1 MTKHMNRTPQDSEG
15 AKKRRNPGISA
26 EDEWSHITGIEPK
39 VESDPMLA
47 EDRTIY
53 FTNKFGRPRTREEMA
68 RIRAEELKG
77 QVNETDQYVK
87 FVNEMLNEKLAR
99 IKQIKQ
105 EERRF
110 LDELSV
116 LQNKI
121 KSREEINKVNPK
133 YATDGDVAS
142 LISHLE
148 AEYERM
154 KEKLLYQ
161 ELIVQKTK
169 DEIAK
174 KKNQIQKLVHDAK
187 APPKPKGEDPLTI
200 LRDELKKLGLNE
212 SSKIFKTVDE
222 ISKMLDSKGD

>member
-1 MTKHMNRTPQDSEG
+1 MAKHMNRTSHDSDDT
-15 AKKRRNPGISA
+15 KKRRGPETSA
-26 EDEWSHITGIEPK
+26 EDEWSHITEIEPK
-39 VESDPMLA
+39 IEEPDPMLA

-53 FTNKFGRPRTREEMA
+53 FTNKFGRPKTREELV
-68 RIRAEELKG
+68 RIRTEELKG
-77 QVNETDQYVK
+77 QVSETDQYVK
-87 FVNEMLNEKLAR
+87 FVNEMLNEKLAK

-105 EERRF
+105 EEKRF

-133 YATDGDVAS
+133 YVTDHDVSS

-174 KKNQIQKLVHDAK
+174 KKNQIQKITHDAK
-187 APPKPKGEDPLTI
+187 TPKSTGEDPIAI
-200 LRDELKKLGLNE
+200 LRDELKKLGLDE
-212 SSKIFKTVDE
+212 SSRIFKTVDE
-222 ISKMLDSKGD
+222 ISRILDSKKS